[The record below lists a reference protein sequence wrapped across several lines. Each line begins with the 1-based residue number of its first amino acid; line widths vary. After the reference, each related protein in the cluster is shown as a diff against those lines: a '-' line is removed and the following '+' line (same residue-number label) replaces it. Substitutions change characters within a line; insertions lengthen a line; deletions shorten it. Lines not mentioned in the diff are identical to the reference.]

1 MSTRLRQR
9 REEQAVTM
17 NRETKRAM
25 ARQQRTADQGE
36 RLQQLR
42 KQQVAQRQTARQSA
56 AQTGK
61 RRSRLRSIGSFGGE
75 VVAELRKVN
84 WPDRRTVVGYTV
96 VVLVSVSVITA
107 LIFGMDTLF
116 GKAVLAV
123 FG

>member
-1 MSTRLRQR
+1 
-9 REEQAVTM
+9 M
-17 NRETKRAM
+17 NRETKRAL
-25 ARQQRTADQGE
+25 ARQQRTTDQGE

-42 KQQVAQRQTARQSA
+42 KQQVTQRQTTKQGA
-56 AQTGK
+56 AQTGR
-61 RRSRLRSIGSFGGE
+61 RRSRRFRALGNFGGE

-96 VVLVSVSVITA
+96 VVLVSVSAITA

>member
-1 MSTRLRQR
+1 
-9 REEQAVTM
+9 M
-17 NRETKRAM
+17 NRETKRAL
-25 ARQQRTADQGE
+25 ARQQRTTDQGE

-42 KQQVAQRQTARQSA
+42 KQQATQRQTAKQSA

-61 RRSRLRSIGSFGGE
+61 RRARFSALGSFGGE

-84 WPDRRTVVGYTV
+84 WPDRRTVFGYTV

-116 GKAVLAV
+116 GRAVLAV